1 MTTGTFA
8 PWIEPIAA
16 KLRESRAKIVE
27 VAGAVPADAWGR
39 SSPLED
45 WTYKD
50 LLAHLA
56 YPGAQ
61 LAVLRAAADDQPVD
75 ASALGDLDARNERR
89 RKKREG
95 KTIEQLVAEVEA
107 TGEELQHLLSRLT
120 EADAN
125 RRLDDVPVVLGDRL
139 RLMTNHDQAHLPQL
153 RKALEETEA

>member
-1 MTTGTFA
+1 MMIQTFA
-8 PWIEPIAA
+8 PWVEPIAA
-16 KLRESRAKIVE
+16 KLQASRAEVVE
-27 VAGAVPADAWGR
+27 VANAIPAEAWGR
-39 SSPLED
+39 SSPLKG

-75 ASALGDLDARNERR
+75 ASAFGDLDARNERR

-95 KTIEQLVAEVEA
+95 QTIEQLAAEVES
-107 TGEELQHLLSRLT
+107 TGEELQQLLTRLT
-120 EADAN
+120 EADAT

-139 RLMTNHDQAHLPQL
+139 RFMTNHDQGHLPQL
-153 RKALEETEA
+153 RTALEENEA